1 MTFFDAAAIRFGGSN
16 VKMSG
21 DLMSLPCRRSKSI
34 WSRRGVLLAAM
45 AALVL
50 PVLLPGGARTEASGV
65 TATIPDRLLRPFPA
79 LSSRIAGLELA
90 KGRFLVASR
99 DLRDPNFAKTVVLLL
114 DYNEMGAMGL
124 VINRPT
130 ELSIATALPDVEGLD
145 DRKESVWVG
154 GPVATHQMLM
164 LVRSSDHPEGSDPI
178 FDDVYVSGSR
188 DLLGRLV
195 EAEGDVAKF
204 RIFAGHAGWMPMQLD
219 AEVAR
224 GGWEVLPGDADM
236 VFDESPA
243 EVWPDLSERGS
254 VKWALLKSPQEG
266 KPLS

>member
-1 MTFFDAAAIRFGGSN
+1 M
-16 VKMSG
+16 V
-21 DLMSLPCRRSKSI
+21 
-34 WSRRGVLLAAM
+34 
-45 AALVL
+45 
-50 PVLLPGGARTEASGV
+50 LPGGARTEASGA
-65 TATIPDRLLRPFPA
+65 TATIPDQILRPFPA
-79 LSSRIAGLELA
+79 LSNRVVGLELA

-114 DYNEMGAMGL
+114 DYNEMGATGL

-145 DRKESVWVG
+145 DRTETVWVG

-164 LVRSSDHPEGSDPI
+164 LVRSGDHPEGSESV

-195 EAEGDVAKF
+195 EAGGDVGRF
-204 RIFAGHAGWMPMQLD
+204 RVFAGHAGWMPMQLD

-243 EVWPDLSERGS
+243 EVWPDLSERGA
-254 VKWALLKSPQEG
+254 VKWAFLKAPKEG

>member
-1 MTFFDAAAIRFGGSN
+1 
-16 VKMSG
+16 
-21 DLMSLPCRRSKSI
+21 
-34 WSRRGVLLAAM
+34 M

-50 PVLLPGGARTEASGV
+50 PVLLPGGARTEASGA
-65 TATIPDRLLRPFPA
+65 TATISGQFLRPFPA
-79 LSSRIAGLELA
+79 LSSRGAVLELA

-99 DLRDPNFAKTVVLLL
+99 DLRDPNFSKTVVLLL

-154 GPVATHQMLM
+154 GPVATQQMLM
-164 LVRSSDHPEGSDPI
+164 LVRSTDHPEGSDPV

-195 EAEGDVAKF
+195 EDGGDVAKF
-204 RIFAGHAGWMPMQLD
+204 RVFAGHAGWMPMQLD

-236 VFDESPA
+236 VFDDSPA

-254 VKWALLKSPQEG
+254 VKWALLKPPQEG
-266 KPLS
+266 EPLP

>member
-1 MTFFDAAAIRFGGSN
+1 MNRS
-16 VKMSG
+16 
-21 DLMSLPCRRSKSI
+21 CRHED
-34 WSRRGVLLAAM
+34 SRRPLKRLLLAAT
-45 AALVL
+45 ALML
-50 PVLLPGGARTEASGV
+50 PVLLPGLPRSEAADGIGSLPG
-65 TATIPDRLLRPFPA
+65 RLLRPTPA
-79 LSSRIAGLELA
+79 LRGRKAGLELA

-99 DLRDPNFAKTVVLLL
+99 DLRDPNFSKTVVLLL

-124 VINRPT
+124 IINRPT

-254 VKWALLKSPQEG
+254 VKWAFLKPPQEG
-266 KPLS
+266 EPSP